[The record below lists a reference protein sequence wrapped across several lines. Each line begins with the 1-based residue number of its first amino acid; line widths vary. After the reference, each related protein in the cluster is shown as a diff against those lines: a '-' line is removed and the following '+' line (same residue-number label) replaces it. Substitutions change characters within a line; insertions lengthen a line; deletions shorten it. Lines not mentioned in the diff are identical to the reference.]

1 MVADFGVARALC
13 DEQEREVATEPGLA
27 VGTPAYMSPEQ
38 AGADPNLS
46 ASSDQYSLACVLYEM
61 LAGERPF
68 SGNTEVEAFAK
79 RFNEVASTLL
89 RPEDLLPEV
98 KIDMEIAIDH
108 ANSDLERMLRH
119 FEPFGIGN
127 PTPVLVARGVTLAAP
142 PRVIGQDGLKLRI
155 DTGAG
160 ELEAIGWGMADRA
173 GEFDVANRVDI
184 AFRLERDEYRGE
196 SRLQARIADIIPSA

>member
-1 MVADFGVARALC
+1 
-13 DEQEREVATEPGLA
+13 
-27 VGTPAYMSPEQ
+27 
-38 AGADPNLS
+38 
-46 ASSDQYSLACVLYEM
+46 
-61 LAGERPF
+61 
-68 SGNTEVEAFAK
+68 
-79 RFNEVASTLL
+79 
-89 RPEDLLPEV
+89 
-98 KIDMEIAIDH
+98 
-108 ANSDLERMLRH
+108 MLRH

-127 PTPVLVARGVTLAAP
+127 PTPVLVARGVSLAAP
-142 PRVIGQDGLKLRI
+142 PRVIGQDGLKLRL

>member
-1 MVADFGVARALC
+1 
-13 DEQEREVATEPGLA
+13 
-27 VGTPAYMSPEQ
+27 
-38 AGADPNLS
+38 
-46 ASSDQYSLACVLYEM
+46 
-61 LAGERPF
+61 
-68 SGNTEVEAFAK
+68 
-79 RFNEVASTLL
+79 
-89 RPEDLLPEV
+89 V
-98 KIDMEIAIDH
+98 KIDMEIAVDH
-108 ANSDLERMLRH
+108 ANADLERMLRH

-127 PTPVLVARGVTLAAP
+127 PTPVLVARGVTLAAR
-142 PRVIGQDGLKLRI
+142 PRVIGNDGLKLRL